1 MRLSIVVRALVCYDA
16 FDPSL
21 SKRQLAHHPTCEL
34 ADVVSYVKIYNGVC
48 VCVIMFI
55 NVRQHFLH
63 TLVFVS

>member
-16 FDPSL
+16 FDHHYPNVSL
-21 SKRQLAHHPTCEL
+21 RITQRVNLPMLFPMSKYTT
-34 ADVVSYVKIYNGVC
+34 VC